1 MYMLASESYL
11 DKINKT
17 YKKIITI
24 SQKPTGTLATIVKQI
39 RPERLST
46 YSVKPLSCIFAL
58 KSLNNLNE
66 LMEPDEIPQLF
77 CYLTENGYT
86 IDTAMTT
93 MMNESNIYFENKTLI
108 CFIKPI

>member
-46 YSVKPLSCIFAL
+46 YSVKP
-58 KSLNNLNE
+58 
-66 LMEPDEIPQLF
+66 
-77 CYLTENGYT
+77 
-86 IDTAMTT
+86 
-93 MMNESNIYFENKTLI
+93 
-108 CFIKPI
+108 